1 MAAIIDFKHVNKYYG
16 KFHALK
22 DINLSIEE
30 GQVVSIIGPSGSGKS
45 TLIRTMNGLERINSG
60 TLMVTGYDLA
70 DKHTDLNKI
79 RKNVGMVFQHFNLYD
94 NHTVLENITLAPK
107 IVLHRPDKENND
119 IAMDLLKKVGLEE
132 KANMYPRQ
140 LSGGQKQRVAVAR
153 ALTMDPKILLCDEA
167 TSALDPKTTNSILDL
182 LMEIN
187 QKLGITVIIVTHQ
200 MEVVRKAC
208 NKACILENGKIA
220 DEGSVKEIFIKQP
233 QSLKRLLGEE
243 QVKLPKE
250 GHNIQIAH
258 LVNDMHD
265 GELFAKMSAELNYIF
280 PIIDGKIQDYQ
291 NDSMGI
297 FTINV
302 DDEHLKLVTDYLTK
316 EGLNWHEIEEQHD
329 ETKEDEE

>member
-140 LSGGQKQRVAVAR
+140 LSGGQKQRVAIAR
-153 ALTMDPKILLCDEA
+153 SLAMRPKAILFDEP
-167 TSALDPKTTNSILDL
+167 TSALDPMMTKEVMG
-182 LMEIN
+182 LMESVA
-187 QKLGITVIIVTHQ
+187 KTGITMIIVSHE
-200 MEVVRKAC
+200 MEFVKELATKVVFMDK
-208 NKACILENGKIA
+208 GKIIE
-220 DEGSVKEIFIKQP
+220 EGTPQEIFERPK
-233 QSLKRLLGEE
+233 SLAL
-243 QVKLPKE
+243 KE
-250 GHNIQIAH
+250 FFN
-258 LVNDMHD
+258 N
-265 GELFAKMSAELNYIF
+265 
-280 PIIDGKIQDYQ
+280 
-291 NDSMGI
+291 
-297 FTINV
+297 
-302 DDEHLKLVTDYLTK
+302 
-316 EGLNWHEIEEQHD
+316 
-329 ETKEDEE
+329 